1 MTRCFRSGL
10 EKRGAVRAVRGSV
23 KPAQALEARHA
34 APYPVAF
41 MGNLLRIGTRGSRLA
56 RRQADQ
62 VAERLRAA
70 QPDLDIRI
78 ETYRTTGDRDRA
90 TPLARLPGVGFF
102 VKELEQ
108 ALADGR
114 IDLAVHS
121 LKDVPTRVGDGLEV
135 ASAVPKRADPRDALL
150 SPAGAA
156 LSALPAG
163 ATVGTSS
170 PRRRAMLLAERPDLV
185 MTDLRGNVETR
196 LRKLADGVCDA
207 TVLAVAGLER
217 LGAMDP
223 RAVPL
228 PAEVV
233 VPAAGQGALGLEHRA
248 DDEAV
253 RACVAAVNHEPT
265 RQAVTAERAV
275 LLRLGAGCR
284 TPIGV
289 LGRAGEDGRLHLEA
303 YLLSPD
309 GRRRL
314 RRSDEGDGAEAAA
327 LGRRL
332 AEAMLADGA
341 GDLVGLEA

>member
-1 MTRCFRSGL
+1 MAT
-10 EKRGAVRAVRGSV
+10 V
-23 KPAQALEARHA
+23 
-34 APYPVAF
+34 
-41 MGNLLRIGTRGSRLA
+41 LRIGTRGSRLA
-56 RRQADQ
+56 RRQTDQ
-62 VAERLRAA
+62 VAEALRAA
-70 QPDLDIRI
+70 HPDLEVRI
-78 ETYRTTGDRDRA
+78 ETYRTAGDRDQA
-90 TPLARLPGVGFF
+90 TSLACLPGVGFF
-102 VKELEQ
+102 VKELER

-121 LKDVPTRVGDGLEV
+121 LKDVPTRVADGLTV
-135 ASAVPKRADPRDALL
+135 ASAVPTRAEPRDALL
-150 SPAGAA
+150 SPGGVA
-156 LSALPAG
+156 LSALAAG

-170 PRRRAMLLAERPDLV
+170 PRRRAMLLADRPDLV

-207 TVLAVAGLER
+207 TVLAMAGLER
-217 LGAMDP
+217 LAVKEA
-223 RAVPL
+223 RAVPMPVDVL
-228 PAEVV
+228 

-253 RACVAAVNHEPT
+253 RSRVSALDHAPS

-275 LLRLGAGCR
+275 LARLGAGCR

-289 LGRAGEDGRLHLEA
+289 LGRVGEDGRLHLEA

-314 RRSDEGDGAEAAA
+314 RRAAEGDGTEAAA

-332 AEAMLADGA
+332 AETMLADGA
-341 GDLVGLEA
+341 EELVGRGA

>member
-1 MTRCFRSGL
+1 
-10 EKRGAVRAVRGSV
+10 
-23 KPAQALEARHA
+23 
-34 APYPVAF
+34 
-41 MGNLLRIGTRGSRLA
+41 MGDVLRIGTRGSRLA
-56 RRQADQ
+56 RRQTDQ

-70 QPDLDIRI
+70 HPNLQVRV

-108 ALADGR
+108 ALADGQ

-121 LKDVPTRVGDGLEV
+121 LKDVPTRAGDGLAV
-135 ASAVPKRADPRDALL
+135 ATAVPPRQDPRDALL
-150 SPAGAA
+150 TREGAA
-156 LSALPAG
+156 LADLPAG

-170 PRRRAMLLAERPDLV
+170 PRRRAMLLAARPDLA
-185 MTDLRGNVETR
+185 MADLRGNVDTR

-207 TVLAVAGLER
+207 TVLAMAGLAR
-217 LGAMDP
+217 LEVEEA

-228 PAEVV
+228 PVETI

-248 DDEAV
+248 GDEAV
-253 RACVAAVNHEPT
+253 RTCIAAVDHPPT
-265 RQAVTAERAV
+265 RHAVTAERAV

-289 LGRAGEDGRLHLEA
+289 LGHAGEDGRLHLEA
-303 YLLSPD
+303 YLLSPH

-314 RRSDEGDGAEAAA
+314 RQSADGEAAEAAA
-327 LGRRL
+327 LGCDL

-341 GDLVGLEA
+341 GALMALEA

>member
-1 MTRCFRSGL
+1 
-10 EKRGAVRAVRGSV
+10 
-23 KPAQALEARHA
+23 
-34 APYPVAF
+34 
-41 MGNLLRIGTRGSRLA
+41 MGNVLRIGTRGSRLA

-62 VAERLRAA
+62 VAEGLRAA
-70 QPDLDIRI
+70 HPDLDIRI

-121 LKDVPTRVGDGLEV
+121 LKDVPTRAGDGLEV
-135 ASAVPKRADPRDALL
+135 ASAVPKRADPRDGLL
-150 SPAGAA
+150 SPGGVA
-156 LSALPAG
+156 LADLPAG

-170 PRRRAMLLAERPDLV
+170 PRRRAMLLAKRPDLV

-196 LRKLADGVCDA
+196 LRKLADGACDA
-207 TVLAVAGLER
+207 TVLAVAGLAR
-217 LGAMDP
+217 LGLREV

-228 PAEVV
+228 PTEVV

-253 RACVAAVNHEPT
+253 RARVAAVDHEPT
-265 RQAVTAERAV
+265 REAVTAERAV
-275 LLRLGAGCR
+275 LARLGAGCR

-289 LGRAGEDGRLHLEA
+289 LGRVTEAGRLHLEA

-309 GRRRL
+309 GRRRV
-314 RRSDEGDGAEAAA
+314 RRSAEGDGAEAAA

-341 GDLVGLEA
+341 GELVGLEA

>member
-1 MTRCFRSGL
+1 
-10 EKRGAVRAVRGSV
+10 
-23 KPAQALEARHA
+23 
-34 APYPVAF
+34 
-41 MGNLLRIGTRGSRLA
+41 MGNVLRIGTRGSRLA
-56 RRQADQ
+56 RRQTGQ
-62 VAERLRAA
+62 VAEALRAA
-70 QPDLDIRI
+70 HPDLEVRI
-78 ETYRTTGDRDRA
+78 ETVRTTGDRDRA

-121 LKDVPTRVGDGLEV
+121 LKDVPTRVADGLAV
-135 ASAVPKRADPRDALL
+135 ATAVPPREDPRDGLL
-150 SPAGAA
+150 TPDGAA
-156 LSALPAG
+156 LAALPAG

-170 PRRRAMLLAERPDLV
+170 PRRRAMLLVARPDLL
-185 MTDLRGNVETR
+185 MEGLRGNVETR

-207 TVLAVAGLER
+207 TVLAMAGLER
-217 LGAMDP
+217 LGLEEV

-228 PAEVV
+228 PVETV

-253 RACVAAVNHEPT
+253 RACIAAVDHAPA
-265 RQAVTAERAV
+265 RQAVVAERAV

-289 LGRAGEDGRLHLEA
+289 LGRVEAAGRLHLEA

-309 GRRRL
+309 GRRRV
-314 RRSDEGDGAEAAA
+314 RRSVEGEAAGAVA
-327 LGRRL
+327 LGSEL

-341 GDLVGLEA
+341 GDLVEHEG

>member
-1 MTRCFRSGL
+1 
-10 EKRGAVRAVRGSV
+10 
-23 KPAQALEARHA
+23 
-34 APYPVAF
+34 
-41 MGNLLRIGTRGSRLA
+41 MGNVLRIGARGSRLA

-62 VAERLRAA
+62 VAEGLRAA
-70 QPDLDIRI
+70 HPDLDIRI

-121 LKDVPTRVGDGLEV
+121 LKDVPTRVADGLEV

-150 SPAGAA
+150 SRDGVA
-156 LSALPAG
+156 LADLPAG

-196 LRKLADGVCDA
+196 LRKLADGACDA

-223 RAVPL
+223 RAAPL

-289 LGRAGEDGRLHLEA
+289 LGRVTEGGRLHLEA

-309 GRRRL
+309 GRRRV
-314 RRSDEGDGAEAAA
+314 RRSAEGDGAEAAD

-341 GDLVGLEA
+341 GELVGLEA